1 MILVHEDTGWNPR
14 VFLRLLVMRY
24 ALLLIQVHERDKFA
38 DFMLILL
45 RMVLPRMPHLRVVL
59 MSATLHV
66 DLFASYFGGCPV
78 IQATSPPPPSPLNI
92 PTSGLMLLSE

>member
-1 MILVHEDTGWNPR
+1 M
-14 VFLRLLVMRY
+14 
-24 ALLLIQVHERDKFA
+24 HERDKFA

-66 DLFASYFGGCPV
+66 DLFANYFGGCPV
-78 IQATSPPPPSPLNI
+78 IQASPPLPPSLSPLGETPN
-92 PTSGLMLLSE
+92 PRPFSNLESDP